1 MKESIS
7 VKCRIEIESGK
18 KTPFILI
25 LIFILTFLIFAFVVR
40 YFSVYRLIVRI
51 QPKEMES
58 FSKLMDSI
66 HNLYGDLVEV
76 SELKQTENAVL
87 KKMYL
92 QINFEKFSDLIQFYC
107 ILFIVSLICSFFFI
121 FSITIIHS
129 FSIVLFV

>member
-18 KTPFILI
+18 KTPFI